1 VFCRVSAQADVYVG
15 DLEAGWTRL
24 KTPFRLTMDERNDWP
39 HAWTPDSK
47 AVLFTS
53 DRRGSVGM
61 YKQALDQESAELFV
75 ATERAETVSRLSPD
89 GAWIVYASSPTME
102 DVVTA
107 APFELRRVPVSG
119 GPSQLVLTGHG
130 YYNHRCARSPAN
142 LCLVGELSEDQKQ
155 VVLTAFDPVRGRG
168 REVTR
173 ITIDPRRGGW
183 FWGLS
188 PDGSQVAEL
197 FPAEQNR
204 IRLLPLGGG
213 SPRDLFVK
221 GWSGFYQGPDWTPD
235 GKGFYVGSYTPR
247 GTTLLYI
254 DIEGR
259 ASAVWEQKG
268 GFATLGVPSPDGKHL
283 AILGYTVDSNVWM
296 LENF

>member
-1 VFCRVSAQADVYVG
+1 
-15 DLEAGWTRL
+15 
-24 KTPFRLTMDERNDWP
+24 MDERNDWP

-47 AVLFTS
+47 AVVFTS
-53 DRRGSVGM
+53 DRRGSMSM
-61 YKQALDQESAELFV
+61 YKQALDQESAEPLV
-75 ATERAETVSRLSPD
+75 ATAQIEAVSRLSPD
-89 GAWIVYASSPTME
+89 GIWIIYASLPKPE
-102 DVVTA
+102 DAGTA

-130 YYNHRCARSPAN
+130 YYNHRCARSPAT
-142 LCLVGELSEDQKQ
+142 LCLVGESSEDQKQ

-168 REVTR
+168 REITR
-173 ITIDPRRGGW
+173 ITIDPRAGGW
-183 FWGLS
+183 FWDLS
-188 PDGSQVAEL
+188 PDGSKVAEL

-213 SPRDLFVK
+213 TPRDLFVK
-221 GWSGFYQGPDWTPD
+221 GWSGFYQGPDWTPNR
-235 GKGFYVGSYTPR
+235 KGFYVGSYTPR

-254 DIEGR
+254 NLEGQAR
-259 ASAVWEQKG
+259 AVWEQKG
-268 GFATLGVPSPDGKHL
+268 GFTTLGVPSPDGNHL